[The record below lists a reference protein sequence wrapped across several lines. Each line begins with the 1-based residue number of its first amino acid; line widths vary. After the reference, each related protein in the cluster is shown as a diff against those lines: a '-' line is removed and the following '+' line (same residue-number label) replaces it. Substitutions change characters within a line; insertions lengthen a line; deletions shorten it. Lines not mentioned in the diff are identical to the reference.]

1 MTDVDRDI
9 YREEILE
16 HYRHP
21 QNFGAVKK
29 KTHSVSASNPL
40 CGDNITIELRVQAG
54 KVNDVGFTGSG
65 CALSTA
71 SASLFTEWL
80 RGKDLAQLKKVKDA
94 KLFKLIEVPITPV
107 RHQCVL
113 LPLHALKRSLPQIT

>member
-1 MTDVDRDI
+1 MPDDERDI

-21 QNFGAVKK
+21 QNFGPIAAP
-29 KTHSVSASNPL
+29 THTGSANNPL
-40 CGDNITIELRVQAG
+40 CGDSVVLELNIKG
-54 KVNDVGFTGSG
+54 KKVTDVGFTGSG

-71 SASLFTEWL
+71 SASKFTQWL
-80 RGKDLAQLKKVKDA
+80 RGQTMKQLKNVKEDQ
-94 KLFKLIEVPITPV
+94 LFRLIEVPITPV

-113 LPLHALKRSLPQIT
+113 LPFTALKKLSELL